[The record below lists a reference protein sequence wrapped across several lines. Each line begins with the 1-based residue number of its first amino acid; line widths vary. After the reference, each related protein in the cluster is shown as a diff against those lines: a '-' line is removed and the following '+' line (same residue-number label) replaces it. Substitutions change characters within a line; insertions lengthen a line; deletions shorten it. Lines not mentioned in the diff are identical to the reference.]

1 MIVIATRLTGGLGN
15 QMFQYA
21 AARALALRND
31 TELLLDS
38 SWIDGSGSAAVGS
51 ARRYELGC
59 FQIDALLRPIT
70 DVAQLA
76 TSRRITRQLQRLR
89 LGRGPVVAE
98 LAEPPFGGWCPGVL
112 EAPDNTY
119 LNGYWHSSHYFEDA
133 ESFLRAEFAFKNVW
147 DEANTAVA
155 ELIGASGLPTVSAH
169 VRRGDYV
176 TDPGANRRLG
186 TLAPSYYERAVE
198 RIQAETG
205 PAHIFL
211 FSDEPQWCRD
221 HLDDLGY
228 QTTIVDVNNTSQAA
242 NDLRLMA
249 LCDHHVVANSTFSWW
264 GAWLN
269 TDSEKIVIAPE
280 PWLLDARWQDDLRVP
295 RDWIKLDR
303 TERPAAIPAYPALR
317 RSRIPST
324 ATMALASPADPDER
338 GDRRVSLLT
347 EIGLTVLRRVRLVG
361 WGLLAGGVVSWVAAL
376 DDGGLTDRFDAAL
389 AVGGAI
395 CLMAATVLLMT
406 ARSAAIRQ
414 PADPDDRGGRDTWSS
429 RVSLLTGI
437 VLTVLR
443 RVRLVGWGLL
453 AGCVVSWV
461 AALVDG
467 GLTDG
472 FDVATGVGGAISL
485 IAATVLLMT
494 AHSAALRQPA
504 RF

>member
-1 MIVIATRLTGGLGN
+1 
-15 QMFQYA
+15 MFQYA

-38 SWIDGSGSAAVGS
+38 SWINGSGSAAVGRV
-51 ARRYELGC
+51 RRYELGC
-59 FQIDALLRPIT
+59 FQVDALLRPIT
-70 DVAQLA
+70 DVAQPA
-76 TSRRITRQLQRLR
+76 TSGRITRQLQQLR
-89 LGRGPVVAE
+89 LDRGPVVAE
-98 LAEPPFGGWCPGVL
+98 LAEPPFGGWCPEVL

-133 ESFLRAEFAFKNVW
+133 EPFLRAEFAFKNGW
-147 DEANTAVA
+147 DEANTAIA

-186 TLAPSYYERAVE
+186 TLAPSYYQRAVE

-205 PAHIFL
+205 PPHIFV

-221 HLDDLGY
+221 HLDELGY
-228 QTTIVDVNNTSQAA
+228 ETTIVDVNNTSQAA

-269 TDSEKIVIAPE
+269 PDSEKIVIAPE
-280 PWLLDARWQDDLRVP
+280 PWLLDPRWPDDLRVP

-303 TERPAAIPAYPALR
+303 TERPAAIPAYSALR

-324 ATMALASPADPDER
+324 ATMVLASPADPDR
-338 GDRRVSLLT
+338 GDRDTWSLRVSLLT
-347 EIGLTVLRRVRLVG
+347 GIGLTVLRRLRLVG
-361 WGLLAGGVVSWVAAL
+361 WGLLAGCVVSWVAAL
-376 DDGGLTDRFDAAL
+376 DDGGLTDRFDVAL
-389 AVGGAI
+389 GVGGAI
-395 CLMAATVLLMT
+395 CLIAATVLLMT

-414 PADPDDRGGRDTWSS
+414 PADPDRGDRDTWSL

-437 VLTVLR
+437 GLTVLR

-461 AALVDG
+461 AALGDG
-467 GLTDG
+467 GLTDN

-494 AHSAALRQPA
+494 ARSAAVRQPD

>member
-1 MIVIATRLTGGLGN
+1 
-15 QMFQYA
+15 MFQYA

-51 ARRYELGC
+51 VRRYELGC
-59 FQIDALLRPIT
+59 FQVDALLRPIT

-76 TSRRITRQLQRLR
+76 TSGRITRPLQRLR

-98 LAEPPFGGWCPGVL
+98 LAEPPFGGWCPQVL

-133 ESFLRAEFAFKNVW
+133 EPFLRAELAFKNGW
-147 DEANTAVA
+147 DEANTAIA

-186 TLAPSYYERAVE
+186 TLAPSYYQRAVE

-205 PAHIFL
+205 PPHVFV

-228 QTTIVDVNNTSQAA
+228 ETTIVDVNNPSQGA

-280 PWLLDARWQDDLRVP
+280 PWLLDARWPEDLRVP

-317 RSRIPST
+317 RSRISST
-324 ATMALASPADPDER
+324 ATMVLASPADPDDR
-338 GDRRVSLLT
+338 GDRDTWSLRDSLLT
-347 EIGLTVLRRVRLVG
+347 GIGLTVLRRVRLVG
-361 WGLLAGGVVSWVAAL
+361 WGLLASCVVSWVAAL
-376 DDGGLTDRFDAAL
+376 HDGGLTDKFDVAL
-389 AVGGAI
+389 GVGGVI

-406 ARSAAIRQ
+406 ARSAAVRQ
-414 PADPDDRGGRDTWSS
+414 PARLDDRRDRNTWSL

-437 VLTVLR
+437 GLTVLR
-443 RVRLVGWGLL
+443 RMRLVGWGLL

-461 AALVDG
+461 SALDDG
-467 GLTDG
+467 GLTDR
-472 FDVATGVGGAISL
+472 FDVAVGVGGAICL

-494 AHSAALRQPA
+494 AHSAAVRLPD